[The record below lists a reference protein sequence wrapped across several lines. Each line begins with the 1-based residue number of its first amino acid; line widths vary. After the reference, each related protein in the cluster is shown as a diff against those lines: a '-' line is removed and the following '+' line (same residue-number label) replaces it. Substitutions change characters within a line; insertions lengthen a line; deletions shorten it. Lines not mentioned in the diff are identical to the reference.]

1 MKTTGRKPAQTF
13 CDPPPL
19 PLAPCGCQRA
29 WGARKRE
36 RTRMVGRRG
45 CRVGWGGVVY
55 VRDSVDGEMCG
66 VGVWACAL
74 TAAGGAGWQRA
85 HVRVSVA
92 WSGPR
97 ARGSSAIAARVRAL
111 GSAGPGP
118 PGRGALARGRESRV
132 KIPDRSEAAPG
143 QVRSASAG
151 EGGDAP
157 PCLLA
162 CLQPTVMGPKRECRV
177 PGSAGGEASCGSWAL
192 KRNGRH
198 GSVGGSCRGSLGM
211 LMGDEPP
218 PLPSL
223 PLCKSSPGSLR
234 CLRRG

>member
-1 MKTTGRKPAQTF
+1 
-13 CDPPPL
+13 
-19 PLAPCGCQRA
+19 
-29 WGARKRE
+29 
-36 RTRMVGRRG
+36 MVGRRG
-45 CRVGWGGVVY
+45 CGVGWGGVVY
-55 VRDSVDGEMCG
+55 VRDSVDWEMCG

-118 PGRGALARGRESRV
+118 RGRGALARGRESRV
-132 KIPDRSEAAPG
+132 EIPDRYEAAPRSEAAPG

-162 CLQPTVMGPKRECRV
+162 CLQQTVMGPKRESRM
-177 PGSAGGEASCGSWAL
+177 PGSASGEASCGSWAL
-192 KRNGRH
+192 KPNGRH
-198 GSVGGSCRGSLGM
+198 GSVGGSLGM
-211 LMGDEPP
+211 LMGEEPP

-223 PLCKSSPGSLR
+223 PLCKRSPGSLR

>member
-1 MKTTGRKPAQTF
+1 
-13 CDPPPL
+13 
-19 PLAPCGCQRA
+19 
-29 WGARKRE
+29 
-36 RTRMVGRRG
+36 
-45 CRVGWGGVVY
+45 
-55 VRDSVDGEMCG
+55 MCG

-97 ARGSSAIAARVRAL
+97 TRGSSAIAARVRTL

-118 PGRGALARGRESRV
+118 RGRGALPRGRESRV
-132 KIPDRSEAAPG
+132 EIPDSSEAAPRSEAAPG

-157 PCLLA
+157 PCCLPA
-162 CLQPTVMGPKRECRV
+162 CSQLWWGQSASLGCLGPAAEKPAVV
-177 PGSAGGEASCGSWAL
+177 PGLWNPMADT
-192 KRNGRH
+192 
-198 GSVGGSCRGSLGM
+198 GSVGGSLGM
-211 LMGDEPP
+211 LMGEEPP

-223 PLCKSSPGSLR
+223 PLCKRSPGSLR